1 MRIINKQKNTVL
13 ADDAVLADTLL
24 KRMRGLLG
32 YKEIKKGQ
40 ALILNPCNSIH
51 TFFMKFPIDVLFLN
65 KNNQVIKI
73 IHSMKP
79 FRLSNIYLS
88 SILAVELPI
97 GTIEASRTKKGD
109 IICFE

>member
-1 MRIINKQKNTVL
+1 MKIINKQKNTVL
-13 ADDAVLADTLL
+13 ADDAVSADTLL

-65 KNNQVIKI
+65 KSNQVIKI
-73 IHSMKP
+73 IHSMKS
-79 FRLSNIYLS
+79 FRLSNIYFS
-88 SILAVELPI
+88 SKLAVELPI
-97 GTIEASRTKKGD
+97 GTIEASQTQKGD